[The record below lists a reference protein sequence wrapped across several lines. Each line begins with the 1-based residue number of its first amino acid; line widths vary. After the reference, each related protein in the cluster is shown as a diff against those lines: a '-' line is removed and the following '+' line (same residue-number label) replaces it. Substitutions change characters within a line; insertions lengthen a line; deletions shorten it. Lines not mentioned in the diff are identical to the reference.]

1 MMTLARFFLPL
12 VALFF
17 PIFVQDRLFC
27 VLLPFH
33 FNHVIHLKKIAEKA
47 KVVAM
52 CEKVTKINE
61 QSMMTKKSFWADTYY
76 HQTCTRPE
84 VFVIS
89 YLLF

>member
-1 MMTLARFFLPL
+1 MQIMMTLARFFLHL

-33 FNHVIHLKKIAEKA
+33 FNHVIHLKKFAVKA

-61 QSMMTKKSFWADTYY
+61 QSMMTKKSFL
-76 HQTCTRPE
+76 QNLKCVCE
-84 VFVIS
+84 V
-89 YLLF
+89 